1 MQEAVTNVIKHSA
14 ATEATVVVKK
24 QATAVSISIRDN
36 GQGFDPA
43 RPSTQTHDFG
53 YGLSGIAERVR
64 ILKGTLV
71 IESPAG
77 RGLQPDS
84 GNSIQILLTDSQ
96 TMKQGVTVLI
106 VDDHPLLRHGL
117 CDVIAKSPRFKIV
130 GEASD
135 GKEALRKVAFFK
147 PEIVILD
154 IDMPRLNGLETIRAI
169 DGLGFPTKVIILTMY
184 KEEEMF
190 DAAMDLG
197 AKAYV
202 LKENA
207 PQEIVAALEKVEQG
221 ETFLSASLL
230 KAGQR
235 RSDRVRDLL
244 LNKPQIEALT
254 PAERRILKLIGD
266 DFTSKQ
272 IAERLNLSVRT
283 VDKHRQHICDKLN
296 LHGTHSLLK
305 FAFDNSAYL

>member
-1 MQEAVTNVIKHSA
+1 
-14 ATEATVVVKK
+14 
-24 QATAVSISIRDN
+24 
-36 GQGFDPA
+36 
-43 RPSTQTHDFG
+43 
-53 YGLSGIAERVR
+53 
-64 ILKGTLV
+64 
-71 IESPAG
+71 
-77 RGLQPDS
+77 
-84 GNSIQILLTDSQ
+84 
-96 TMKQGVTVLI
+96 MKQGVTVLI

-169 DGLGFPTKVIILTMY
+169 DELGFPTKVIILTMY

-221 ETFLSASLL
+221 DTFLSASLL